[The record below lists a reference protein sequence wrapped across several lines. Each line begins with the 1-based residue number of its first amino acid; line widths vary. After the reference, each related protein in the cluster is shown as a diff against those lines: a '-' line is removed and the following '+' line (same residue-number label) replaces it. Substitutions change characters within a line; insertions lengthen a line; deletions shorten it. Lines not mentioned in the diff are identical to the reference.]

1 MRDIINHRIV
11 VKDSEKMEWDEKS
24 NTPICPECE
33 ISFIECDC
41 PKPWSTIDSDGYE
54 IVLEKGEL
62 VAYPSPELYVGLSL
76 WIFRNND
83 HLICGHCL
91 QWIKVEWD
99 WTEEITLQVVEE
111 FFSIHCSCRQS
122 DREQLFIN
130 GPHHL

>member
-1 MRDIINHRIV
+1 MRTLINHRIV
-11 VKDSEKMEWDEKS
+11 LQNPEKMERDHRTEE
-24 NTPICPECE
+24 PICPECDCL
-33 ISFIECDC
+33 FDQCPC
-41 PKPWSTIDSDGYE
+41 PKPWSSLSTDGYQ
-54 IVLEKGEL
+54 IVNDGEQL
-62 VAYPSPELYVGLSL
+62 VAYPSKEIYEGLSL

-83 HLICGHCL
+83 YMICGHCL